1 MIRNL
6 LFLLCVFLLV
16 VQHFLQPEKVLSC
29 LLVQLLL
36 DVFVDLDELW
46 DYHVL

>member
-1 MIRNL
+1 MICNL

-29 LLVQLLL
+29 LLIQLLL
-36 DVFVDLDELW
+36 DVFVHLDELW